1 MFGFAKRDKL
11 LTAFTGGQRGGNDVP
26 YVLKVYIP
34 GGDPSTRTL
43 RALGQD
49 DNVGIWDNSRHVAL
63 CSYELF

>member
-43 RALGQD
+43 RVLGQN
-49 DNVGIWDNSRHVAL
+49 DNHYVRGNSVSSH
-63 CSYELF
+63 CS

>member
-34 GGDPSTRTL
+34 GGDFPATSIVAA
-43 RALGQD
+43 RA
-49 DNVGIWDNSRHVAL
+49 WSAL
-63 CSYELF
+63 TARFG